1 MKTAITVAFSI
12 MALAACKND
21 DRSMQPPPIDPTIPA
36 IDTSQWERRCE
47 RRLGNRDEPAFSECV
62 VELSEAGMIR
72 AAQ

>member
-1 MKTAITVAFSI
+1 VKKTIAALIVIA
-12 MALAACKND
+12 ALAGCKND
-21 DRSMQPPPIDPTIPA
+21 TRSMQPPPIDPTIPA
-36 IDTSQWERRCE
+36 IDTSALERRCE

>member
-1 MKTAITVAFSI
+1 MKKTIA
-12 MALAACKND
+12 ALIVIAALSACRND

-72 AAQ
+72 TAQ